1 MTSKFIFHLVILWA
15 KRGKNNNN
23 NNNNLCLLYNSSNIN
38 A

>member
-23 NNNNLCLLYNSSNIN
+23 NNNLCLLYNSSNIN